1 VRPVRLLLDGFGSY
15 REPAEADFSDVDFF
29 ALVGPTGS
37 GKSTVIDGLCFALY
51 GTVPRWGRENVIA
64 QALAPA
70 ANACRVCL
78 VFEAAGKRYG
88 VVRAL
93 ARSARGQVNTKE
105 ARIERLDPA
114 IPAGAPLTELL
125 EASVEPIAEGPEQVK
140 AAVQQILGLTY
151 EHFTQSVLL
160 PQGRF
165 SEFLHAKAADRQNLL
180 VELLAF
186 GVYDQVGQRARDR
199 AKLAAERASMAR
211 ASLAEL
217 TDASEDAQTEAAA
230 KLEEL
235 TGVSAEVTRLL
246 TLLRAETEKA
256 ALADSSVQAVRAEV
270 GLLARVRAPEEVA
283 GLAQRI
289 GDADQGVARR
299 RADRERAETTEV
311 EAAALREK
319 LPEQSKLERLR
330 DAHEQQRELS
340 ASLARQT
347 KALAER
353 QTSLDAAEAELK
365 AAQVGYEQAQS
376 ALTAAQRAHAAVA
389 VAQDL
394 RVGEPCPVCLQQV
407 CELPTHPVPADLA
420 QARAAVEETIKV
432 GKRARAASDQA
443 AKAHAAATGDVENTT
458 RLAERAATTLV
469 DSPGEAEVR
478 SLLKEIAVADERLAK
493 AVAALRAARSAS
505 TAAERERTG
514 LEAEERRAWQV
525 LDQARD
531 SVVQL
536 GAPTV
541 ARGGSGAGAGLAG
554 AWKSLVDW
562 AGAQA
567 AGRRDRLPE
576 LENAAGAARGAVA
589 GLEAEVTSR
598 LLEHGI
604 QATEASRA
612 ESAVVAQLER
622 ARHKL
627 DLVRANQ
634 KKAETLTAQVAAHT
648 EEERVAAMLGKLLR
662 ASSFERWLCGEALDS
677 LVIEASATLMELSGG
692 QYQLDR
698 DDRNELVVID
708 YADAGARRPVHTLSG
723 GETFQASLALA
734 LALSRQVIGL
744 SAGLRDLS
752 SMFLDEG
759 FGTLDE
765 DTLEVVGTTLERLSS
780 DSERMIG
787 IITHVPALAERVP
800 IRFVVSRAGTTST
813 LRKEGVT

>member
-1 VRPVRLLLDGFGSY
+1 MRPVRLLLDGFGSY

-78 VFEAAGKRYG
+78 VFEASGKRYG

-105 ARIERLDPA
+105 ARIELLDPGV
-114 IPAGAPLTELL
+114 PAGAPLTELL

-140 AAVQQILGLTY
+140 TAVQQILGLTY

-186 GVYDQVGQRARDR
+186 GVYDQVGQKARDR
-199 AKLAAERASMAR
+199 AKLAAERVSMAKV
-211 ASLAEL
+211 SLAEL
-217 TDASEDAQTEAAA
+217 TDASEDVEVEATARVD
-230 KLEEL
+230 EL
-235 TGVSAEVTRLL
+235 TTLATDVVDRLGA
-246 TLLRAETEKA
+246 LRAAGELA
-256 ALADSSVQAVRAEV
+256 AQAASAAQAVRTEAD
-270 GLLARVRAPEEVA
+270 LLAKVRTPTELA

-289 GDADQGVARR
+289 GAADQAVARC
-299 RADRERAETTEV
+299 RADRDRAEAAEA
-311 EAAALREK
+311 EAAGLREK
-319 LPEQSKLERLR
+319 LPDKAALERLR
-330 DAHEQQRELS
+330 DAHGQRRELT
-340 ASLARQT
+340 ALLATQE

-353 QTSLDAAEAELK
+353 QSGLDKCEAVLK
-365 AAQVGYEQAQS
+365 AARADYEQAQS
-376 ALTAAQRAHAAVA
+376 ALAAAERAHAAVA

-394 RVGEPCPVCLQQV
+394 RVGEPCPVCLQPV
-407 CELPTHPVPADLA
+407 HELPAHPVPADLA
-420 QARAAVEETIKV
+420 QARAAVEQVIKT
-432 GKRARAASDQA
+432 GQKAREQCDAASNAAAA
-443 AKAHAAATGDVENTT
+443 AKGNVANTT
-458 RLAERAATTLV
+458 KLIEQMDAVLAGA
-469 DSPGEAEVR
+469 DGEPEVR
-478 SLLKEIAVADERLAK
+478 AQLKEIAVADERLAR
-493 AVAALRAARSAS
+493 ATASVRAARSQAS
-505 TAAERERTG
+505 AADRERAG
-514 LEAEERRAWQV
+514 LGAEEGRATEV
-525 LDQARD
+525 LGRMRD
-531 SVVQL
+531 SVVQF
-536 GAPTV
+536 GAPAV
-541 ARGGSGAGAGLAG
+541 AGADLAA
-554 AWKSLVDW
+554 AWQSLTSW
-562 AGAQA
+562 ATAQA
-567 AGRRDRLPE
+567 DDRLRRLPE
-576 LENAAGAARGAVA
+576 LEREAGEARSAVA
-589 GLEAEVTSR
+589 ALEAELNDLLGAHGLPGTDPGRAEAAITAQVERAKHR
-598 LLEHGI
+598 LE
-604 QATEASRA
+604 QVRASRA
-612 ESAVVAQLER
+612 R
-622 ARHKL
+622 A
-627 DLVRANQ
+627 AG
-634 KKAETLTAQVAAHT
+634 LTAQIEAHT
-648 EEERVAAMLGKLLR
+648 QDERVASMLGKLLR

-744 SAGLRDLS
+744 SAGMRDLN

-800 IRFVVSRAGTTST
+800 VRFVVSRAGTTST